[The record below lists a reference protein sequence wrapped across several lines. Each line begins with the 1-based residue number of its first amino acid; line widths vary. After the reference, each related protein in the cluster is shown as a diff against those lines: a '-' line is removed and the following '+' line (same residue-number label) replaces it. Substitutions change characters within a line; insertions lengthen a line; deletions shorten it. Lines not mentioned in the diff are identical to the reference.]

1 MPHTFPL
8 PTQSEPCSARPSSP
22 AEPVL
27 PRNQGRVQT
36 CKRLGSL
43 TAVVKHDRESGGLE
57 QCRFLLTQFWRLKG
71 HDPFQWGQSQ
81 GVDRAASL
89 KGLEASPSPC
99 LPRLPDAA
107 HLPASFQ
114 PFVSII
120 TSPVSPLI
128 LLCPLLQ
135 IQIPFCW
142 NHLDSPGCSS
152 HLKTLTSITSA
163 KLLFPCKAASLG
175 SED

>member
-36 CKRLGSL
+36 CTRLGSL

-89 KGLEASPSPC
+89 KGLEASPSRCCPPSC
-99 LPRLPDAA
+99 IISAFCFHHHISCVPSDPSVPPLTNTN
-107 HLPASFQ
+107 
-114 PFVSII
+114 PF
-120 TSPVSPLI
+120 
-128 LLCPLLQ
+128 LLEPPGQSRMLFSSQDPYL
-135 IQIPFCW
+135 
-142 NHLDSPGCSS
+142 NHV
-152 HLKTLTSITSA
+152 
-163 KLLFPCKAASLG
+163 CKAPLSP
-175 SED
+175 